1 MDGLQCRDEE
11 MSGHS
16 CSRMEGSRRGL
27 RMWTMSFVFPAFRGV
42 MVGMGSRRRSCRPGF
57 ASVCRGDAVR
67 GKETH
72 VYRTGLT
79 SGLAIST
86 LGLTNSLPSTLPMV
100 LCILLLLFLQL
111 PALQAL
117 LILSDGSRIV

>member
-1 MDGLQCRDEE
+1 M
-11 MSGHS
+11 
-16 CSRMEGSRRGL
+16 
-27 RMWTMSFVFPAFRGV
+27 
-42 MVGMGSRRRSCRPGF
+42 
-57 ASVCRGDAVR
+57 R

-72 VYRTGLT
+72 VYRTGLP
-79 SGLAIST
+79 SGLAISM

-100 LCILLLLFLQL
+100 LCILLLLLLQL